1 MQQNQHVRFE
11 TLGIL
16 FAMILSCYFTQIP
29 TMPELEKEK
38 HKCSFTQEKRK
49 VAMDLFNSFESRQFK
64 VLVIEA
70 VNDKY
75 IFHIIS

>member
-1 MQQNQHVRFE
+1 M
-11 TLGIL
+11 
-16 FAMILSCYFTQIP
+16 
-29 TMPELEKEK
+29 KEK
-38 HKCSFTQEKRK
+38 YKHSFTQDESKA
-49 VAMDLFNSFESRQFK
+49 AMDLFNSFESRQFK